1 MKHLKT
7 YKIFESKSSL
17 KFVKQPIKK
26 GSKTETYNVVKDGE
40 VIGQI
45 KWSSRM
51 RGYAFLPEK
60 EHDDEIKNFI
70 KNLMSKRKKSKINE
84 HNQYSKAYSKALKEF
99 ESKQNVI
106 QTINDIL
113 LPISDLGYTIDI
125 EDSPISDWHTD
136 EVGYKLFI
144 RIVRY
149 TDKALVMTDEIKE
162 DFITMNNYLE
172 SEGFVS
178 IKAHYVRDESQI
190 VSNFDDFIKNIENW
204 TSTKFPNRFRNLLF
218 TAKKI
223 ESE

>member
-17 KFVKQPIKK
+17 KFVKQPSKK
-26 GSKTETYNVVKDGE
+26 GAKTETYNVVKDGE

-60 EHDDEIKNFI
+60 QHDDEIKNFI
-70 KNLMSKRKKSKINE
+70 KNLMGKRKKSKLKTNE
-84 HNQYSKAYSKALKEF
+84 SIKES
-99 ESKQNVI
+99 ESKEDII
-106 QTINDIL
+106 QTVKDIL
-113 LPISDLGYTIDI
+113 LPISDMGYEISVTQNNLYRGDFNIDSLI
-125 EDSPISDWHTD
+125 
-136 EVGYKLFI
+136 GYEFII

-149 TDKALVMTDEIKE
+149 TDKPLVITDEIKE
-162 DFITMNNYLE
+162 DFITMNDYLE
-172 SEGFVS
+172 SEGFTS
-178 IKAHYVRDESQI
+178 IEAHYVGDDAYCQNL
-190 VSNFDDFIKNIENW
+190 NFLDFIKSKSW
-204 TSTKFPNRFRNLLF
+204 TSNRFRNLLF

>member
-1 MKHLKT
+1 MKHLKR

-26 GSKTETYNVVKDGE
+26 GAKTETYNVVKDGE

-60 EHDDEIKNFI
+60 QHDDEIKNFI
-70 KNLMSKRKKSKINE
+70 KNLMSKREKSKLKTNE
-84 HNQYSKAYSKALKEF
+84 SIKES
-99 ESKQNVI
+99 ESKEDII
-106 QTINDIL
+106 QTIKDIL
-113 LPISDLGYTIDI
+113 LTLSDLDYTISVTQNNLYRGDFNI
-125 EDSPISDWHTD
+125 DSLI
-136 EVGYKLFI
+136 GYEFFI

-149 TDKALVMTDEIKE
+149 TDKPLVMTDEIKD
-162 DFITMNNYLE
+162 DFITMKDYLE
-172 SEGFVS
+172 SEGFTS
-178 IKAHYVRDESQI
+178 IEAHYVRNDN
-190 VSNFDDFIKNIENW
+190 SNNRNREFDDFIKNMNLPGYSN
-204 TSTKFPNRFRNLLF
+204 TLRNLLF

>member
-1 MKHLKT
+1 MKYLKK

-26 GSKTETYNVVKDGE
+26 GAKTETYNVIKDGE

-60 EHDDEIKNFI
+60 QHDDEIKNFI
-70 KNLMSKRKKSKINE
+70 KNLMSKRKKSKLKINE
-84 HNQYSKAYSKALKEF
+84 SIKES
-99 ESKQNVI
+99 ESKEDII
-106 QTINDIL
+106 QTIKDIL
-113 LPISDLGYTIDI
+113 LPLSDLDYTISVTQNNLYRGDLNI
-125 EDSPISDWHTD
+125 DSLI
-136 EVGYKLFI
+136 GYEFII

-149 TDKALVMTDEIKE
+149 TDKPLVITDEIKE
-162 DFITMNNYLE
+162 DFITMNDYLE
-172 SEGFVS
+172 SEGFTS

-190 VSNFDDFIKNIENW
+190 QENFVDFIKSIESW
-204 TSTKFPNRFRNLLF
+204 TSTKFSNRFRNLLF

>member
-1 MKHLKT
+1 MKYLKR

-17 KFVKQPIKK
+17 KFVKQPTKK

-60 EHDDEIKNFI
+60 QHDDEIKNFI
-70 KNLMSKRKKSKINE
+70 KNLMSKRKKSKLKINE
-84 HNQYSKAYSKALKEF
+84 SIKES
-99 ESKQNVI
+99 ESKEDII
-106 QTINDIL
+106 QTIKDIL
-113 LPISDLGYTIDI
+113 LPLSDLDYTISVTQNNLYRGDFNI
-125 EDSPISDWHTD
+125 DSLI
-136 EVGYKLFI
+136 GYEFII

-149 TDKALVMTDEIKE
+149 TDKPLVITDEIKE
-162 DFITMNNYLE
+162 DFITMNDYLE
-172 SEGFVS
+172 SEGFTS

-190 VSNFDDFIKNIENW
+190 QENFVDFIKNIENW